1 VKRGKSTTPEHASG
15 ADCQG
20 TDMPSTKLGTRMRR
34 NAAVALATVSIVAA
48 VAGATPSVAIAVND
62 SSVVTRDAV
71 TQTRHAESA
80 STAPNLRVRAT
91 NGVTYQYRRFGN
103 AGTDTVPLIFLQH
116 YRGTLDNWDP
126 RLIDTIAAQREV
138 ILVDNVGV
146 GGSTGTTPSTVQQM
160 SLDAIDFIDALKL
173 SRYDLFGFSLGGE
186 VAQEVALRR
195 PWQVRRVVL
204 AATGPQGGVD
214 QRASDPK
221 VLAGA
226 LKDNPGPADFLF
238 LFFKNTAASQAAGTE
253 FLQRLGQRATDR
265 DAPASLATR
274 DHQLTAWSDWGIP
287 DKSLLV
293 RLNALFQP
301 VLVADGDSDIL
312 MPPANS
318 HLLANNL
325 PNAQLSI
332 YSDAGHGFLFQYA
345 VRFGGEVNTFL
356 DR

>member
-1 VKRGKSTTPEHASG
+1 MAT
-15 ADCQG
+15 
-20 TDMPSTKLGTRMRR
+20 
-34 NAAVALATVSIVAA
+34 AVS
-48 VAGATPSVAIAVND
+48 D
-62 SSVVTRDAV
+62 SSSVTRRVV
-71 TQTRHAESA
+71 TQTQNAESA
-80 STAPNLRVRAT
+80 STAPNLRVKAA

-103 AGTDTVPLIFLQH
+103 PTPSSVPLVFLQH

-126 RLIDTIAAQREV
+126 KL
-138 ILVDNVGV
+138 
-146 GGSTGTTPSTVQQM
+146 STPSPQARGPSTTSASAVHRTPQHRQQM
-160 SLDAIDFIDALKL
+160 AWSHRFIDALKL
-173 SRYDLFGFSLGGE
+173 PRYDLFGFSLGGE
-186 VAQEVALRR
+186 IAQEVALRR

-204 AATGPQGGVD
+204 AGTGPQGGVD

-238 LFFKNTAASQAAGTE
+238 LFFKNTPSSQAAGTE
-253 FLQRLGQRATDR
+253 FLQRLGQRTTDR

-274 DHQLTAWSDWGIP
+274 DAQLTAWSEWGIP
-287 DKSLLV
+287 DKSKLV

-312 MPPANS
+312 VPPKNS
-318 HLLANNL
+318 HLPAKHL

-332 YSDAGHGFLFQYA
+332 YPNAGHGFLFQYA
-345 VRFGGEVNTFL
+345 VPFGRQVNAFL